1 MTDLESVLR
10 QKCPTI
16 MRGGAL
22 KGGCSV
28 PTGWEAIVTE
38 LSEKLEAHAAASQT
52 EPLVLQIKAK
62 FGGLRYYLSAYDQHT
77 SELIR
82 TAESAS
88 ERTCEVCGRLGSPE
102 NDKAWNLT
110 LCEDHK
116 R

>member
-1 MTDLESVLR
+1 MTDLESALR

-38 LSEKLEAHAAASQT
+38 LSEKLEAYASASQT
-52 EPLVLQIKAK
+52 DPLVLQIKAK
-62 FGGLRYYLSAYDQHT
+62 FGGLRYYMDCYDQHM

-82 TAESAS
+82 AAEAAS
-88 ERTCEVCGRLGSPE
+88 GRTCEVCGQSGSPE
-102 NDKAWNLT
+102 NDKTWNLT